1 MTNLA
6 FPFYSNHKHCKMKTI
21 FIAAFSL
28 LFLVAWEN
36 REREEGSTSRGPET
50 NQNNNENNRDRD
62 NNPITGDRDDNRSD
76 RNDDNSILGSGK
88 SDERIDRS
96 LAMAG
101 RSLFMS
107 ECASCHRVTDNENAK
122 REDNK
127 KFAGPEL
134 TEITDRR
141 NDRWLVKFMT
151 NSDGDDNKNKDADE
165 ICNVQKKGKELNR
178 DQALKVLEYLH
189 MRNQETDQ
197 Q

>member
-1 MTNLA
+1 MKAFFITMLSFFFLLA
-6 FPFYSNHKHCKMKTI
+6 C
-21 FIAAFSL
+21 
-28 LFLVAWEN
+28 EN
-36 REREEGSTSRGPET
+36 RNKDDGSTSRAPET
-50 NQNNNENNRDRD
+50 ESNRNDNESKRDQD
-62 NNPITGDRDDNRSD
+62 NNPITGDRDRSNNNDN
-76 RNDDNSILGSGK
+76 NSFLGIGR

-107 ECASCHRVTDNENAK
+107 ECSSCHRVADN
-122 REDNK
+122 DNTRNDNNK
-127 KFAGPEL
+127 TKAGPEL

-151 NSDGDDNKNKDADE
+151 NSDGDNNRNKDANE

-189 MRNQETDQ
+189 MRNQAADQ

>member
-1 MTNLA
+1 MA
-6 FPFYSNHKHCKMKTI
+6 FNFNEFLKFIKMKTYI
-21 FIAAFSL
+21 ITTFLFFSL
-28 LFLVAWEN
+28 LSCEN
-36 REREEGSTSRGPET
+36 RDRDNGSTSRGPET
-50 NQNNNENNRDRD
+50 ESNRNDNESNRNKD
-62 NNPITGDRDDNRSD
+62 NNPMTSDRDDHKNRND
-76 RNDDNSILGSGK
+76 DDNSILGIGK
-88 SDERIDRS
+88 SEEHIDRS

-122 REDNK
+122 RDDTK
-127 KFAGPEL
+127 KMAGPEL

-151 NSDGDDNKNKDADE
+151 NSDGEDNKNKDADE

-189 MRNQETDQ
+189 MRNQVADQ

>member
-1 MTNLA
+1 
-6 FPFYSNHKHCKMKTI
+6 MKNI

-28 LFLVAWEN
+28 ILLYACEN
-36 REREEGSTSRGPET
+36 RDREEGSTSRAPET
-50 NQNNNENNRDRD
+50 ETNRDNETTRDRD
-62 NNPITGDRDDNRSD
+62 NNPITGRRDDQNRTNRDDNDNLLNDRSE
-76 RNDDNSILGSGK
+76 
-88 SDERIDRS
+88 ERIDRS

-107 ECASCHRVTDNENAK
+107 ECASCHRVTDEEGNILTDKE
-122 REDNK
+122 K
-127 KFAGPEL
+127 KLAGPEL

-151 NSDGDDNKNKDADE
+151 NSDGDDNSNKDADE

-189 MRNQETDQ
+189 MRNQTADQ